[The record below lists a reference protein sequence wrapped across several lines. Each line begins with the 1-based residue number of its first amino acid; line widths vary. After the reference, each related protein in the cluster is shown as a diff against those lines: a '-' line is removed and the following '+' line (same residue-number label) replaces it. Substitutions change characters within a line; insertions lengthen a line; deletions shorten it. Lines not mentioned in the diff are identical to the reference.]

1 MHFLELTLQNFGPY
15 HKRQIINLQTQPE
28 SPIILFG
35 GMNGGG
41 KTTLMDAIRLAL
53 YGQRAK
59 CSTRGSLSYGDF
71 LWQCRNRQTPLAEL
85 SCVELVIEEIIEG
98 KPKQYRIRRSWD
110 DNTKNN
116 RDTLEILDGI
126 WKDEALT
133 QTWDEYIEKLLPLG
147 ISSLFLFDGE
157 QVKELAEQDEPTA
170 DIVQAMRTLLGLELA
185 NTLNRDLDILIAR
198 KSKAIAEN
206 DHRQK
211 LEDLEAEVKAAQDQQ
226 TETYSQKATLQ
237 PKLDRAKEELRQ
249 AQERFYTEGGKIAA
263 QQTQLHQTLAEYRQ
277 QWQHYQTE
285 LLKLAPQLLPLALI
299 QPLLNQALTQGQ
311 TEQEHQTHA
320 IAANLLEEQCQRFA
334 NFLEQLQL
342 NQQQQEQAQI
352 YLAQE
357 QTPVPQ
363 LEPWLDS
370 DRATLNQLDSILHHG
385 LELQRNHSQQ
395 LLDNLSDYQQ
405 KIDDTERLLA
415 TAASP
420 EAYDKLVNQLHTAQR
435 KYDNLTRELQ
445 TLEQNHEQ
453 SQQIVKQATQSLQN
467 YTESIIEQQQNT
479 HFLKSASTVQKTLSI
494 FSDRLK
500 RHKLNQLE
508 IQITKSFGYL
518 LHKTNLIHRIEIDG
532 QTFAL
537 KLYDQAGQLVPKHR
551 LSAGEKQLLAI
562 ALLWGLGRASGRQL
576 PIAIDT
582 PLGRLDSSH
591 RANLVERYF
600 PEASH
605 QVLLLSTD
613 TEIAESEVNKLR
625 DNTAISHEYLLKYD
639 SQNQQTKIES
649 GYFW

>member
-15 HKRQIINLQTQPE
+15 HQRQIINLQIHPE

-226 TETYSQKATLQ
+226 TETYTQKATLQ

-299 QPLLNQALTQGQ
+299 QPLLNQAVTQGQ
-311 TEQEHQTHA
+311 AEQEHQTHA
-320 IAANLLEEQCQRFA
+320 IAANLLQ
-334 NFLEQLQL
+334 
-342 NQQQQEQAQI
+342 
-352 YLAQE
+352 
-357 QTPVPQ
+357 
-363 LEPWLDS
+363 
-370 DRATLNQLDSILHHG
+370 
-385 LELQRNHSQQ
+385 
-395 LLDNLSDYQQ
+395 
-405 KIDDTERLLA
+405 
-415 TAASP
+415 
-420 EAYDKLVNQLHTAQR
+420 
-435 KYDNLTRELQ
+435 
-445 TLEQNHEQ
+445 
-453 SQQIVKQATQSLQN
+453 
-467 YTESIIEQQQNT
+467 
-479 HFLKSASTVQKTLSI
+479 
-494 FSDRLK
+494 
-500 RHKLNQLE
+500 
-508 IQITKSFGYL
+508 
-518 LHKTNLIHRIEIDG
+518 
-532 QTFAL
+532 
-537 KLYDQAGQLVPKHR
+537 
-551 LSAGEKQLLAI
+551 
-562 ALLWGLGRASGRQL
+562 
-576 PIAIDT
+576 
-582 PLGRLDSSH
+582 
-591 RANLVERYF
+591 
-600 PEASH
+600 
-605 QVLLLSTD
+605 
-613 TEIAESEVNKLR
+613 
-625 DNTAISHEYLLKYD
+625 
-639 SQNQQTKIES
+639 
-649 GYFW
+649 